1 MKLSNETVQV
11 ELKNGTVIQGTI
23 TGIAVTALKSQEG
36 RVFLAAG
43 PYQVSYVTLYSLLY
57 VLRCLHVMTGVD
69 IAMNTHLKK
78 VKLILKGK
86 NPIALDHMSVR
97 GNNIRYF
104 IMPDS
109 LNLDTLLVDLDQPKI
124 RPKRPERPG
133 MSSFLHQTSRK
144 ARYVLLLHVLWYI
157 SFRGVL
163 HHAAISS
170 GCCCALPLCHCC
182 PQHDCLLLS
191 SLHTLPGVLL
201 V

>member
-23 TGIAVTALKSQEG
+23 TGGLCQMLGGQRALHLYLFWVCICTSQH
-36 RVFLAAG
+36 VFVCHA
-43 PYQVSYVTLYSLLY
+43 
-57 VLRCLHVMTGVD
+57 GVD

-133 MSSFLHQTSRK
+133 MT
-144 ARYVLLLHVLWYI
+144 
-157 SFRGVL
+157 
-163 HHAAISS
+163 
-170 GCCCALPLCHCC
+170 
-182 PQHDCLLLS
+182 CL
-191 SLHTLPGVLL
+191 
-201 V
+201 